1 MFVTANKIQARG
13 DRCFKNITSRPFMLI
28 IAVLHLKEDET
39 TLNNIASKLS
49 TSKQNINT
57 LVNGMVKKGYR

>member
-1 MFVTANKIQARG
+1 
-13 DRCFKNITSRPFMLI
+13 MLI